1 MPAAGLNFGECIRL
15 AESSMTAADIRAL
28 LLQSFPTLTA
38 LSPAHMERLLAGSAL
53 RQAPDGAVLF
63 MPKQRC
69 EGFPLVLRGSV
80 RVSKTSPNGREIVLY
95 RVEPGEGCIMSGGCL
110 LGEADYAATAITEG
124 DVMLLAVP
132 ANVFRELILAS
143 APFRTLV
150 FGMYGRRLAEIM
162 ELVEEIAF
170 RKLDARLANLLAHR
184 GPVIAETHQKL
195 ADELGSVREVV
206 SRTLRSFEQR
216 GWIRLERERVTV
228 LNAKALEDLATTTA

>member
-1 MPAAGLNFGECIRL
+1 
-15 AESSMTAADIRAL
+15 MTAADIRAL
-28 LLQSFPTLTA
+28 LLQNFPSLAA
-38 LSPAHMERLLAGSAL
+38 LAPVQMERLLGGSAL
-53 RQAPDGAVLF
+53 RHAPEGAILF
-63 MPKQRC
+63 VPKQRC
-69 EGFPLVLRGSV
+69 EGFPLVLRGNV
-80 RVSKTSPNGREIVLY
+80 RVTKTSPNGREIVLY
-95 RVEPGEGCIMSGGCL
+95 RVGPGEGCIMSGGCL
-110 LGEADYAATAITEG
+110 LGETDYAATAIAEG
-124 DVMLLAVP
+124 DVALLAVP
-132 ANVFRELILAS
+132 ASVFKELILAS

-228 LNAKALEDLATTTA
+228 LDPKALEDLATATA

>member
-1 MPAAGLNFGECIRL
+1 
-15 AESSMTAADIRAL
+15 MTAAERRAL
-28 LLQSFPTLTA
+28 LLQCFPTLA
-38 LSPAHMERLLAGSAL
+38 ELAPAHMERLLSGSAL
-53 RQAPDGAVLF
+53 RHAPDGTVLF
-63 MPKQRC
+63 LPKQRC

-80 RVSKTSPNGREIVLY
+80 RVTKTSPNGREIVLY
-95 RVEPGEGCIMSGGCL
+95 RVEPGEGCIMSGSCL
-110 LGEADYAATAITEG
+110 LGAADYAATAIAEG
-124 DVMLLAVP
+124 EVALLAVP
-132 ANVFRELILAS
+132 ASVFQELILAS

-228 LNAKALEDLATTTA
+228 LDPNALVTLATTTA